1 MPLASPTLFVAH
13 FPNRQVDRIRAP
25 QRMLSRDEQVRS
37 AAEAL
42 RVVVSGRLHI
52 RDAQGEMQS
61 LHGSSF
67 KTRPRAM
74 NRSEKWNIP
83 TIRPPRRGRMS
94 RSSTDTALSPHSL
107 CHRHSIQSLSM
118 RPLVSYSA
126 TSLDGYIAGP
136 TGEIGWPFTESGDQK
151 QEPPRVDFFNS
162 LLGG

>member
-25 QRMLSRDEQVRS
+25 QRILSRDEQVRP
-37 AAEAL
+37 AAGAL
-42 RVVVSGRLHI
+42 RMVFSGRLHI
-52 RDAQGEMQS
+52 RDAQCEMKS
-61 LHGSSF
+61 LQPYPLKAARDEPIRKVEYTGYQASA
-67 KTRPRAM
+67 PRADESIEH
-74 NRSEKWNIP
+74 RHRTVP
-83 TIRPPRRGRMS
+83 
-94 RSSTDTALSPHSL
+94 PHSL

-118 RPLVSYSA
+118 RPLVCYSA